1 MEENKRR
8 LIDEAIFYEP
18 VKNTF
23 RLAWEFIILNRQFT
37 LIAMGM
43 FFILSILSAFL
54 GLIAMIFSGILS
66 MAIQI
71 YISKLIYE
79 TENINTFIDEIQ
91 KSKLEN
97 IFSKHI
103 FVAMGAY
110 LGTIFLFLMLSFLI
124 SFVIKSMGIDLV
136 SVLAYFFDF
145 NTDTLGVEL
154 QQVTPSE
161 VTQFLQVFVF
171 PLFIGFLWMSYIHPL
186 VESNIARSSNFK
198 EGYRAIFTFFSLNLW
213 KKALQANYFKY
224 IFSLLFIVVLGLLF
238 FGVILT
244 IPGINILASFVI
256 VIVMYFYMVIMAIA
270 SMMARRMVEE

>member
-1 MEENKRR
+1 
-8 LIDEAIFYEP
+8 
-18 VKNTF
+18 
-23 RLAWEFIILNRQFT
+23 
-37 LIAMGM
+37 M